1 MQLYHDSISVAS
13 VKSNGSF
20 RHMSQSAKLKSLGA
34 PLSGVGS
41 VRSFD
46 SYFDP
51 SSFSS
56 DYSWNYL
63 LQPCDIFVQARYVA
77 KPHQVDLT
85 VSANLYLSIGSELP
99 VEFCMNDRQFWYI
112 KGLSNYISSYAIYD
126 KYRKWRP
133 KSQVKEDPVNWWK
146 YVIRCVLTDVHEKYR
161 KLSWSYLLERRKNRN
176 QYVKL
181 YKRAQT
187 VYDLPPDK
195 VVSLSETESNQMR
208 SLEENFGLDDLLHF
222 RSYALAELR
231 LEHPVIA
238 PKASEKNVDVIDSY
252 LKELSAADKRKT
264 ASSSVDNGEMK
275 LTEEERQQLYEIVGS
290 MQGEARAKEETDP
303 EDILTEISVKI
314 PQLCFTLCQSQ
325 NEVSFSSI
333 SQSLGTANGN
343 SNRKRR
349 KRQVRVQSRSGA
361 RIVSNSI
368 LLPMESERGKE
379 RERKKASTWSEN
391 EELIVLRVELLGLD
405 ISSQQRRDGHLM
417 ASVYLDN
424 MDLFD
429 PCMPA
434 GHHGSLMHY
443 CRVNSYNDVPR
454 GSSLYKDIPYNEI
467 ISQANYFV
475 FFRKYLEHF
484 DLELAGDFS
493 VAVFEFLFNITG
505 GMKTTPSVQ
514 SNLIQARAK
523 DIFSKFLEEPQELNI
538 ELPTAE
544 LDKVRNALEKP
555 SLHIFDGV
563 LRHIEVKLKEIYSR
577 YFKRSARYRSMLA
590 AMLYDRER
598 DFRKQRKV
606 AGTAEDPADTP
617 PLVSVSV
624 TWILKQKTGQLPGQS
639 PTNSYN
645 SEQLLTAKRK
655 NNPSYYPL
663 APSTSEQQID
673 ILLRPLMLSLSS
685 ASVDLIVQ
693 HWLSPAAAPVGLF
706 PATVLTSKGVKN
718 LIDSLVFLEDDVR
731 LTVHNMNNF
740 MADAVLKQAQDHYRA
755 YRLSLKVERL
765 AVAVVESTVLQRQ
778 SDATAKS
785 MAVLDIENVSISK
798 DLERTTVE
806 FITLPTRMYD
816 CFHLHIPR
824 ILLST
829 SVDCRKS
836 EHGGA
841 VFSACAQ
848 IAINS
853 DIKLCIAHN
862 HPLYPEV
869 VVDFHL
875 PLLFFTLSSLSIRAV
890 SNILNFQQIPLQH
903 SNSSRTT
910 LDELKL
916 RRKSSQLTPI
926 RKGSSSAKDK
936 STSSASAAVPDHR
949 SNLALIQRL
958 PSEVDTE
965 QLSRNKNPACPPLI
979 QKLDPPKLST
989 LLHKRTLV
997 LRLYVGKM
1005 KEGELFSTLHD
1016 SVRLRELLER
1026 DRQRDRK
1033 DKALLTGVSTKV
1045 GDGYKEEELKKRTG
1059 VVFLMKDAEDNDFA
1073 HFYCELLEVTL
1084 AVGLFDQVLCV
1095 SMEDL
1100 VGYDF
1105 TKERSIYEKPS
1116 LQQREIFRLTP
1127 GQSKAVNRSLQLDP
1141 SKHSNSMF
1149 LGDNST
1155 SPSSLS
1161 SSYSF
1166 SSFLSESFTVP
1177 PFLDVYTIK
1186 ASSPNYVGVDRS
1198 IFADINA
1205 ITAKIRKPAL
1215 IWGFSQFSTSLPARR
1230 QQRSSPVMMEVEEK
1244 VSTGIAVAATLRKFE
1259 VLYALDRDTF
1269 VRAQL
1274 GPLDVQVEKISHVYL
1289 LRESYLKR
1297 NTQLIRQAKIVL
1309 PAASA
1314 DLGKLLS
1321 LSLTGLNA
1329 SVVAHQSDSRLEVTV
1344 NGFSLINGM
1353 TPAKDQQSVLSIES
1367 NLESPCILYK
1377 AVKVSPL
1384 SPNYIDIDEDVLVE
1398 IHAVSSFVSLQLI
1411 QSVLQLL
1418 LKLKL
1423 SDKSNES
1430 HRNGSKTTAT
1440 TATAP
1445 ATVSAVHPV
1454 IASSVEVRLLVRVP
1468 KVSLGLCTDEQV
1480 FVRVEALD
1488 IFNKLRHK
1496 VVKGSVKTVKL
1507 FPQNTIYSPSLES
1520 YDGGHYLETF
1530 ATASMSMSPDMH
1542 HGLRKALSDS
1552 RISSAVKFG
1561 PALTWELIRNESP
1574 VLKIR
1579 ASDLRYI
1586 HLGRV
1591 INEIETFEL
1600 KVKTMLGDFKE
1611 MTRDPLQS
1619 TAVAPTV
1626 SDVLPT
1632 VTPLDIE
1639 IRNLVVLI
1647 PRNSYSKQCLAVGV
1661 PYATVTTSL
1670 LFGAVEKP
1678 ETLQVADIASTAAA
1692 ESIKD
1697 TVSVSSRSSARG
1709 PSPSLPTSTVHV
1721 NEDEYSKPLVLERFD
1736 IKLNTV
1742 DVIYHAPLQ
1751 NVEAPVY
1758 MYQFPQFRSF
1768 KREQDR
1774 RVSEHPEQHKE
1785 QLHRAEN
1792 KFESVSADDFDLA
1805 QVHLVH
1811 ILMDKPKDAPKVND
1825 IIHKFKQKMGVSLVG
1840 VHLLS
1845 DTAQLELIGSVTK
1858 ENADEKSI
1866 VFTDMRKT
1874 KDFMTL
1880 RLNIE
1885 SSKVDL
1891 DRWVIVTNPTALPA
1905 SSSKAATPVDAILS
1919 AKRKHRYE
1927 AGTQTEL
1934 RSNPS
1939 LHNFKLDA
1947 MALKWRNAVLKLKAN
1962 RLERELRR
1970 SRSVADT
1977 PVQPLQGR
1985 SAPDSAMESLKN
1997 RSRGLFPLLASKSS
2011 IIAETFARPESS
2023 YDPSTSTSSNSAVN
2037 GRSKEAPAKA
2047 KKDAEQAM
2055 AVRVQAERREEELR
2069 KREEYICAREEE
2081 MRRKQ
2086 ESHAQREQD
2095 FGILKRMVADLT
2107 HKLASTENEL
2117 RLSQSLIRAKA
2128 VSGELPNA
2136 DQQYLIRELQNE
2148 NQLRRKAEER
2158 LEEKE
2163 ADYNALLRNY
2173 EFLMEILKREQLK
2186 SMEHLQQVLNS

>member
-1 MQLYHDSISVAS
+1 
-13 VKSNGSF
+13 
-20 RHMSQSAKLKSLGA
+20 
-34 PLSGVGS
+34 
-41 VRSFD
+41 
-46 SYFDP
+46 
-51 SSFSS
+51 
-56 DYSWNYL
+56 
-63 LQPCDIFVQARYVA
+63 
-77 KPHQVDLT
+77 
-85 VSANLYLSIGSELP
+85 
-99 VEFCMNDRQFWYI
+99 
-112 KGLSNYISSYAIYD
+112 
-126 KYRKWRP
+126 
-133 KSQVKEDPVNWWK
+133 
-146 YVIRCVLTDVHEKYR
+146 
-161 KLSWSYLLERRKNRN
+161 
-176 QYVKL
+176 
-181 YKRAQT
+181 
-187 VYDLPPDK
+187 
-195 VVSLSETESNQMR
+195 
-208 SLEENFGLDDLLHF
+208 
-222 RSYALAELR
+222 
-231 LEHPVIA
+231 
-238 PKASEKNVDVIDSY
+238 
-252 LKELSAADKRKT
+252 
-264 ASSSVDNGEMK
+264 
-275 LTEEERQQLYEIVGS
+275 
-290 MQGEARAKEETDP
+290 
-303 EDILTEISVKI
+303 
-314 PQLCFTLCQSQ
+314 
-325 NEVSFSSI
+325 
-333 SQSLGTANGN
+333 
-343 SNRKRR
+343 
-349 KRQVRVQSRSGA
+349 
-361 RIVSNSI
+361 
-368 LLPMESERGKE
+368 
-379 RERKKASTWSEN
+379 
-391 EELIVLRVELLGLD
+391 
-405 ISSQQRRDGHLM
+405 
-417 ASVYLDN
+417 
-424 MDLFD
+424 
-429 PCMPA
+429 
-434 GHHGSLMHY
+434 
-443 CRVNSYNDVPR
+443 
-454 GSSLYKDIPYNEI
+454 
-467 ISQANYFV
+467 
-475 FFRKYLEHF
+475 
-484 DLELAGDFS
+484 
-493 VAVFEFLFNITG
+493 
-505 GMKTTPSVQ
+505 
-514 SNLIQARAK
+514 
-523 DIFSKFLEEPQELNI
+523 
-538 ELPTAE
+538 
-544 LDKVRNALEKP
+544 
-555 SLHIFDGV
+555 
-563 LRHIEVKLKEIYSR
+563 
-577 YFKRSARYRSMLA
+577 
-590 AMLYDRER
+590 
-598 DFRKQRKV
+598 
-606 AGTAEDPADTP
+606 
-617 PLVSVSV
+617 
-624 TWILKQKTGQLPGQS
+624 
-639 PTNSYN
+639 
-645 SEQLLTAKRK
+645 
-655 NNPSYYPL
+655 
-663 APSTSEQQID
+663 
-673 ILLRPLMLSLSS
+673 
-685 ASVDLIVQ
+685 
-693 HWLSPAAAPVGLF
+693 
-706 PATVLTSKGVKN
+706 
-718 LIDSLVFLEDDVR
+718 
-731 LTVHNMNNF
+731 
-740 MADAVLKQAQDHYRA
+740 
-755 YRLSLKVERL
+755 
-765 AVAVVESTVLQRQ
+765 
-778 SDATAKS
+778 
-785 MAVLDIENVSISK
+785 
-798 DLERTTVE
+798 
-806 FITLPTRMYD
+806 
-816 CFHLHIPR
+816 
-824 ILLST
+824 
-829 SVDCRKS
+829 
-836 EHGGA
+836 
-841 VFSACAQ
+841 
-848 IAINS
+848 
-853 DIKLCIAHN
+853 
-862 HPLYPEV
+862 
-869 VVDFHL
+869 
-875 PLLFFTLSSLSIRAV
+875 
-890 SNILNFQQIPLQH
+890 
-903 SNSSRTT
+903 
-910 LDELKL
+910 
-916 RRKSSQLTPI
+916 
-926 RKGSSSAKDK
+926 
-936 STSSASAAVPDHR
+936 
-949 SNLALIQRL
+949 
-958 PSEVDTE
+958 
-965 QLSRNKNPACPPLI
+965 
-979 QKLDPPKLST
+979 
-989 LLHKRTLV
+989 
-997 LRLYVGKM
+997 M

-1127 GQSKAVNRSLQLDP
+1127 GQSKAVNRSLQLDS

-1155 SPSSLS
+1155 DPAS

-1166 SSFLSESFTVP
+1166 SAFLSESFTVP

-1205 ITAKIRKPAL
+1205 VTAKIRKPAL
-1215 IWGFSQFSTSLPARR
+1215 IWGFSQFSTSLPASR

-1259 VLYALDRDTF
+1259 ALYALDRETF

-1344 NGFSLINGM
+1344 NGFNLINGM

-1367 NLESPCILYK
+1367 TLDSPCILYK

-1384 SPNYIDIDEDVLVE
+1384 SPSYVDIDEDVLVE
-1398 IHAVSSFVSLQLI
+1398 LHALNSFVSLQLI

-1423 SDKSNES
+1423 SSDKSVTEA
-1430 HRNGSKTTAT
+1430 HRNGSKATVPTAT
-1440 TATAP
+1440 P
-1445 ATVSAVHPV
+1445 PVTVSAVHPV
-1454 IASSVEVRLLVRVP
+1454 IASSVEVRMLVRVP

-1480 FVRVEALD
+1480 FVRIEALD

-1496 VVKGSVKTVKL
+1496 VVKGSVRTVKL
-1507 FPQNTIYSPSLES
+1507 FPENTIYSPSVES
-1520 YDGGHYLETF
+1520 YDGGHYSESF
-1530 ATASMSMSPDMH
+1530 STASMSMSPDIH
-1542 HGLRKALSDS
+1542 HGPRKALSDS

-1561 PALTWELIRNESP
+1561 PAVTWELIRNESP

-1600 KVKTMLGDFKE
+1600 KVKTMLGDFRE
-1611 MTRDPLQS
+1611 MTRDPLQP
-1619 TAVAPTV
+1619 TNVAPTV

-1647 PRNSYSKQCLAVGV
+1647 PRNSHSKQCLAVGV

-1678 ETLQVADIASTAAA
+1678 ETVQVADMASTAAA

-1709 PSPSLPTSTVHV
+1709 PSPAMSTSTSTVHA
-1721 NEDEYSKPLVLERFD
+1721 NEDEYSKPLVFERFD
-1736 IKLNTV
+1736 IKLNSV

-1768 KREQDR
+1768 RREQER
-1774 RVSEHPEQHKE
+1774 RVAQHQEQPKQ

-1792 KFESVSADDFDLA
+1792 KFESVTADEFDLA
-1805 QVHLVH
+1805 EVHLVQ
-1811 ILMDKPKDAPKVND
+1811 ILMDKPKEAPKVND
-1825 IIHKFKQKMGVSLVG
+1825 ITHKFKQKMGVSLVG

-1880 RLNIE
+1880 RLSIE

-1891 DRWVIVTNPTALPA
+1891 ERWVIVHNPTGLPA
-1905 SSSKAATPVDAILS
+1905 ASSKTPTPVEAIMS
-1919 AKRKHRYE
+1919 AKRKYRYE
-1927 AGTQTEL
+1927 AGTQTDL

-1939 LHNFKLDA
+1939 LYNYKLDA
-1947 MALKWRNAVLKLKAN
+1947 MALKWRNAVLKLKVN
-1962 RLERELRR
+1962 RIERELRR
-1970 SRSVADT
+1970 SKSMVET
-1977 PVQPLQGR
+1977 PAQLLQSR
-1985 SAPDSAMESLKN
+1985 LAPDSAMESLKN

-2023 YDPSTSTSSNSAVN
+2023 PDPSASSTLMTISPSNPAAS
-2037 GRSKEAPAKA
+2037 GRSKETAAKA
-2047 KKDAEQAM
+2047 KKDSEQVM
-2055 AVRVQAERREEELR
+2055 AARLQAERREEELR
-2069 KREEYICAREEE
+2069 KREEYVCAREEE

-2158 LEEKE
+2158 LEEKD